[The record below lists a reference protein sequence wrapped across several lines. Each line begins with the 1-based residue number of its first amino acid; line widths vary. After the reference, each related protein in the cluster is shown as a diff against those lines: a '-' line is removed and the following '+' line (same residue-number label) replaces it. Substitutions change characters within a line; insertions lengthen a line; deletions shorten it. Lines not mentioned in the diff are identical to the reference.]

1 LILAVYFATP
11 VLLLRFALDRLVFL
25 QVNGGATH
33 EDRLMDIPV
42 SEDRSVRIRQY
53 GSSTH
58 CVIFFP
64 GQHGDISTYERT
76 LFPSLKKLGVTVYAL
91 SYPGQ
96 DGAQGRAGRA
106 TLIQDVTVAIA
117 AISRETTCQPEN
129 AVFVGRSLGANLAI
143 FTAHR
148 VRPKGI
154 LVDGVAPTLTVAIRA
169 AINRHIVLWP
179 WNILPLRALV
189 QDDFP
194 LVPVVRSLRSVP
206 IVIFQGTS
214 DQVTPFIEAQTALAH
229 EDNVR
234 FFAVNGATH
243 SNAYLLLQHEY
254 TKQLAGLMAR

>member
-1 LILAVYFATP
+1 VAAYFATP
-11 VLLLRFALDRLVFL
+11 MLLLRFALDRLVFL

-33 EDRLMDIPV
+33 ENRLMDIPV
-42 SEDRSVRIRQY
+42 SEDRSVRILQY

-64 GQHGDISTYERT
+64 GQHGGIATYERT
-76 LFPSLKKLGVTVYAL
+76 LFPSIRNLGVTVYAM

-106 TLIQDVTVAIA
+106 TLLRDVAVAIA

-129 AVFVGRSLGANLAI
+129 AIFVGRSMGANVSI
-143 FTAHR
+143 YTAQR
-148 VRPKGI
+148 IRPKGI

-169 AINRHIVLWP
+169 AINRHIVMRP
-179 WNILPLRALV
+179 WTILPLRALV

-194 LVPVVRSLRSVP
+194 LVPVIRQLKAIP

-229 EDNVR
+229 EENVR

-243 SNAYLLLQHEY
+243 GNAYLLLQTEY
-254 TKQLAGLMAR
+254 IKQLADLMAH